1 MADLPPLRVPG
12 AAPQRETDSKVHFT
26 IPGGALGSLAFL
38 LVQLVG
44 VVIWAANE
52 HSQRIE
58 LQHQFEEFKTNMRDR
73 AGAIERSI
81 DHLDNTGT
89 RGLALVQERQN
100 NNSGRANLI
109 EDRISSVVSRLDVQG
124 GFLGKMDQRLD
135 VIERKLFVSP
145 PSPLILSPPR
155 TP

>member
-1 MADLPPLRVPG
+1 MADLPPLR
-12 AAPQRETDSKVHFT
+12 ATNPQQRNGDNKIHFQ

-52 HSQRIE
+52 HSQRVE

-73 AGAIERSI
+73 ARAIEVTVDR
-81 DHLDNTGT
+81 LDNSGT

-100 NNSGRANLI
+100 ANGARANMI
-109 EDRISSVVSRLDVQG
+109 DDRISSIVTRLDIQG
-124 GFLGKMDQRLD
+124 GFIGKMDQRLD
-135 VIERKLFVSP
+135 VLERKVFGNSQ
-145 PSPLILSPPR
+145 SPLLLTPPLR
-155 TP
+155 